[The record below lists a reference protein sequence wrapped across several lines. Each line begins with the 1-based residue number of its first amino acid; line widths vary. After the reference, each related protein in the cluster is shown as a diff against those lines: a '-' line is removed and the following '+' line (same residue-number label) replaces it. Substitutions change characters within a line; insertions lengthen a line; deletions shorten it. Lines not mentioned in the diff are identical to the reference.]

1 MMDFESL
8 QPTYEFHLPYSL
20 VTVFVIESEK

>member
-8 QPTYEFHLPYSL
+8 QPTYGFPLPYSL
-20 VTVFVIESEK
+20 VTVFVIDSEK